1 MDLYEFISFIF
12 IHLVSNDVIV
22 TYIDLITEV
31 LSFVVIVTFIAVCVA
46 FCLKRW
52 YKRRQRK
59 KIIANQCLPLES
71 PSQVPVIYMPTYAL
85 TTSSSTKTQYC
96 NVIKSDHDWKLSQ
109 QNIFSEKNV

>member
-1 MDLYEFISFIF
+1 M
-12 IHLVSNDVIV
+12 SNDVII

-52 YKRRQRK
+52 YKRRQK
-59 KIIANQCLPLES
+59 KKRIVNQCLPVES
-71 PSQVPVIYMPTYAL
+71 PSQVPVIYMPAHAL
-85 TTSSSTKTQYC
+85 TTSSSTKTQYYD
-96 NVIKSDHDWKLSQ
+96 VIKSDHDWKLPQ